1 MQNLKTLI
9 LLGAEKSETE
19 NFEKKENG
27 QTKDMI
33 SMKMIIL
40 SYTIQ
45 QVIPSVFKF
54 QDPR

>member
-9 LLGAEKSETE
+9 LLGAEKSEME

-33 SMKMIIL
+33 SIKMIIL

-45 QVIPSVFKF
+45 QVILSIFKF